1 MAAYRGTVYGRP
13 VQGKFSTATRL
24 GTPAT
29 GIRVLADTWDAGIR
43 VLIERHKDGHDIAT
57 VFVTGGSNNPDR
69 MRPVYQVD
77 LTEEAENHNQD

>member
-1 MAAYRGTVYGRP
+1 MAEYRGTVKGRRS
-13 VQGKFSTATRL
+13 GSTSRL
-24 GTPAT
+24 GDP
-29 GIRVLADTWDAGIR
+29 GSGLRVTADTWDAGIR

-77 LTEEAENHNQD
+77 LTEEAVTNNPD